1 MFTAF
6 GIVAIP
12 VILFW
17 PASDMFINVI
27 PMKVFFLICFA
38 FNVLLVWVS
47 ALMRRIKWIKEQ
59 SNYG

>member
-1 MFTAF
+1 MIPVLTAF

-27 PMKVFFLICFA
+27 PIKVFFCFYCVA
-38 FNVLLVWVS
+38 CLDIESYAKDKVD
-47 ALMRRIKWIKEQ
+47 
-59 SNYG
+59 